1 MNGKC
6 YLIFTFLIIKIT
18 TSSVAC
24 SFINH
29 RSYFYFDCDQR
40 IAAVQLND
48 LVVKECPELGI
59 AEHVEEKS
67 VAGDPYFV
75 VEKLV
80 LVRLELAP
88 ELEQL
93 VPVPALVHEQLELA
107 PVLGQ
112 LVLAA
117 FVVDFEA
124 VVAPISADLG
134 QHFAQVFVEGQDVVL
149 VVAPT
154 FGEVLSQM
162 QPLVPAPVAGYI

>member
-124 VVAPISADLG
+124 VVAGADSFNFIDSIG
-134 QHFAQVFVEGQDVVL
+134 FMRDVL
-149 VVAPT
+149 DTYKILKQSDIKTALNLFLAKPR
-154 FGEVLSQM
+154 EVNH
-162 QPLVPAPVAGYI
+162 A